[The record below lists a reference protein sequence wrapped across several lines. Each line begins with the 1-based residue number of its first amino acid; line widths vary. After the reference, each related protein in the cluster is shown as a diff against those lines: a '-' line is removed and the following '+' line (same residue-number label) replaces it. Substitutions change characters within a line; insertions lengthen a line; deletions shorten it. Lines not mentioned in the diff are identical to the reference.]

1 MLAVLVWM
9 FDTFLVLPFVPKDR
23 GQVFSAADVDDLLA
37 MNSWSITEGGIES
50 MKDYHLVRRTFYYCM
65 FILCIRTA

>member
-1 MLAVLVWM
+1 M

-23 GQVFSAADVDDLLA
+23 FSAADVDDLLA

-65 FILCIRTA
+65 FILCYYAARTA